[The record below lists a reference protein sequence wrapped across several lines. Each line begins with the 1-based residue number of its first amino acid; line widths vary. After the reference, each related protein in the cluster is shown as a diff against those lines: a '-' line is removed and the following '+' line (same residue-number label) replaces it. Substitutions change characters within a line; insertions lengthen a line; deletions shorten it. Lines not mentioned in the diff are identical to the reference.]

1 MMLVGDMARRNS
13 RIHANKTGLVDG
25 STKYTYGE
33 INNRIN
39 RLANALMELGLRKGD
54 KVAFMAENCHEFAE
68 AYFATAKAGL
78 VIVPVNARFSA
89 EEALYIINH
98 SDALAFFYHH
108 SIGKIAA
115 QIRGAVPK
123 VKHVIAIGGEEQDVL
138 SYDRLLEGAS
148 QEEPSVEI
156 DPDDMM
162 MIMYTSGATGTPKG
176 VMTSHRNVM
185 ANTNTMTLELR
196 IVPEEINLLVMP
208 MYHNGGFWPTM
219 THFYRGGTILLHP
232 RFDVETVLET
242 VQRKKVTFLNLV
254 PTMLLRIVS
263 HPNLKDYNLESLRL
277 IMYAGAPIAL
287 EQLKKAMEVLGPHRF
302 YTGLGATEA
311 SGSMISIPTTE
322 HALTGPLAGKL
333 GSVGRDSIGVEI
345 RIVDD
350 GGNELPPGQVG
361 EIIAKGD
368 NVALGYWKM
377 PEETAEVFKDGWVH
391 TGDLGYRDEDAY
403 IFIVDRKKDVIITG
417 GENVSSYEV
426 EQVIYQHPA
435 VREAAVIGVP
445 DKEWG
450 EAVKAVLSL
459 KSEFKGKV
467 TEQEILDFC
476 RPKLAGFKR
485 PKSVDLLDELPKNT
499 VGKIAKQELKKQY
512 KGRELSQKKQEK
524 T

>member
-1 MMLVGDMARRNS
+1 
-13 RIHANKTGLVDG
+13 
-25 STKYTYGE
+25 
-33 INNRIN
+33 
-39 RLANALMELGLRKGD
+39 
-54 KVAFMAENCHEFAE
+54 
-68 AYFATAKAGL
+68 
-78 VIVPVNARFSA
+78 NARFSA

-98 SDALAFFYHH
+98 SEAVAFFYHQ
-108 SIGKIAA
+108 SLDKIAN
-115 QIRGAVPK
+115 QIRGAVPN
-123 VKHVIAIGGEEQDVL
+123 VRHVISIGGEEKDVL
-138 SYDRLLEGAS
+138 SYDKLLEGAS
-148 QEEPSVEI
+148 PQEPRVDI

-176 VMTSHRNVM
+176 VMTSHRNIM

-219 THFYRGGTILLHP
+219 THFYRGATMILLP
-232 RFDVETVLET
+232 RFDAETVLEI
-242 VQRKKVTFLNLV
+242 VQRERVTFLNLV

-263 HPNLKDYNLESLRL
+263 LPNIKDYDLESLRL

-302 YTGLGATEA
+302 YTGLGCTEA

-322 HALTGPLAGKL
+322 HALSGPLAGKL
-333 GSVGRDSIGVEI
+333 GSVGRDSMGVEI

-350 GGNELPPGQVG
+350 AGNELPPGQIG

-377 PEETAEVFKDGWVH
+377 PEETAEIFRGGWVY

-417 GENVSSYEV
+417 GENVSSSEV

-450 EAVKAVLSL
+450 EAVKAVVSL
-459 KSEFKGKV
+459 KPEYKDKV
-467 TEQEILDFC
+467 AAQEIVDFC
-476 RPKLAGFKR
+476 RPRLAGFKR

-512 KGRELSQKKQEK
+512 RGRELSPNK
-524 T
+524 